1 MINYQTHTLG
11 NGLRIVHKPIVS
23 NVSYCGFI
31 VNAGTRDEY
40 PDEHGMAHFVEHM
53 LFKGTKKRRSYH
65 IVNRMESVGGDLNAF
80 TNKEETVIYSAFLEE
95 HFQRAIELLSDLTFN
110 SEFPQIEIEKE
121 VDVVIDE
128 IHSYE
133 DTPSELIF
141 DEFENLVFKD
151 SAIGHNILGDEQSL
165 LTFDT
170 EKVRKFVDRYY
181 VPENIVFFSLG
192 KTDFKKI
199 IYWAEKY
206 MGAIKPSLIKYFDRL
221 SPQKVDSL
229 KKIEEKD
236 TAQAHVVLGGR
247 SYSLH
252 HPQRRVLK
260 LLNNILG
267 GPGMN
272 SRLNLS
278 LREKRGYVYTV
289 DSSVTSYTDT
299 GVLFI
304 YFGCDKK
311 NVDKCL
317 RLVEK
322 EILQLKTQK
331 MTDLQ
336 LSKAKKQ
343 FMGQLGVM
351 NDNHENIAMSLGK
364 SFMHYN
370 HFSSLDEIF
379 SKVDSIT
386 SEQVLEVANEIFDER
401 NLFRL
406 IYN

>member
-181 VPENIVFFSLG
+181 IPENIVFFSLG

-206 MGAIKPSLIKYFDRL
+206 MGAIKPSLIKSFDRS

-229 KKIEEKD
+229 KKTEEKD

-299 GVLFI
+299 GVLSI

-386 SEQVLEVANEIFDER
+386 SEQVQEVANEIFDER

>member
-1 MINYQTHTLG
+1 MINYQTHTLA

-95 HFQRAIELLSDLTFN
+95 HFKRAIELLSDLTFN
-110 SEFPQIEIEKE
+110 SEFPQMEIEKE

-151 SAIGHNILGDEQSL
+151 SVIGHNILGDEQSL

-206 MGAIKPSLIKYFDRL
+206 MGAIKPSLIKSFDRL

-236 TAQAHVVLGGR
+236 TVQAHIVLGGR

-299 GVLFI
+299 GVLSI